1 MNLTHHHRNALRFSC
16 APVRGAWPFSDP
28 NELYAHP
35 FIPARVTS
43 LGGYSL
49 LYYDLRTGDVFC
61 PDCAAFERFRARL
74 HPDVHWE
81 GAGSLPSALSRSAMQ
96 NTAEESSPPLTS

>member
-81 GAGSLPSALSRSAMQ
+81 GPSEQCAGCGCELPSAYGDPDQ
-96 NTAEESSPPLTS
+96 EEQKV